1 MAYQQEERE
10 TVVRYDEQENAWYF
24 ESNVRR
30 HISKILKTSK
40 AFEELIEEKEAG
52 RVVSIRAKLSD
63 LDNFSVSPF
72 VRNKRKGHTNN
83 LINSRI
89 DFEAQN

>member
-10 TVVRYDEQENAWYF
+10 TVVRYDEQDNAWYF

-30 HISKILKTSK
+30 HISKFLKMAK
-40 AFEELIEEKEAG
+40 AFEELNEEKEAG

-72 VRNKRKGHTNN
+72 VRNKRKGQTNN
-83 LINSRI
+83 LIH
-89 DFEAQN
+89 AQNQF

>member
-1 MAYQQEERE
+1 MSYQQEERE
-10 TVVRYDEQENAWYF
+10 TVVRYDEQDNAWYF

-30 HISKILKTSK
+30 HISKILKFEK

-63 LDNFSVSPF
+63 LDNFSVNPF
-72 VRNKRKGHTNN
+72 VRNKRKGQTNN
-83 LINSRI
+83 LIH
-89 DFEAQN
+89 AQNRF

>member
-10 TVVRYDEQENAWYF
+10 TVVR
-24 ESNVRR
+24 R
-30 HISKILKTSK
+30 HISKFLKMAK
-40 AFEELIEEKEAG
+40 AFEELNEEKEAG

-72 VRNKRKGHTNN
+72 VRNKRKGQTNN
-83 LINSRI
+83 LIH
-89 DFEAQN
+89 AQNRF

>member
-1 MAYQQEERE
+1 MSYQQEERE
-10 TVVRYDEQENAWYF
+10 TVVRYDEQDNAWYF

-30 HISKILKTSK
+30 HISKILKFEK

-63 LDNFSVSPF
+63 LDNFSVSPLSE
-72 VRNKRKGHTNN
+72 TNAKDK
-83 LINSRI
+83 LII
-89 DFEAQN
+89 

>member
-10 TVVRYDEQENAWYF
+10 TVVRYDEQDNAWYI
-24 ESNVRR
+24 ETNVRR
-30 HISKILKTSK
+30 HISKFLKMAK
-40 AFEELIEEKEAG
+40 AFEELNEEKEAG

-72 VRNKRKGHTNN
+72 VRNKRKGQTNN
-83 LINSRI
+83 LIQS
-89 DFEAQN
+89 QNRF

>member
-10 TVVRYDEQENAWYF
+10 TVVRYDEQDNAWYI
-24 ESNVRR
+24 ETNVRR
-30 HISKILKTSK
+30 HISKFLKMAK

-83 LINSRI
+83 LIH
-89 DFEAQN
+89 AQNRF

>member
-10 TVVRYDEQENAWYF
+10 TVVRYDEQDNAWYF
-24 ESNVRR
+24 ETNVRR
-30 HISKILKTSK
+30 HISKFLKMAK
-40 AFEELIEEKEAG
+40 AFEELHEEKEAG
-52 RVVSIRAKLSD
+52 AKLSD

-72 VRNKRKGHTNN
+72 VRNKRKGQTNN

-89 DFEAQN
+89 DFEVQN

>member
-10 TVVRYDEQENAWYF
+10 TVVRYDEQDNAWYF

-30 HISKILKTSK
+30 HISKFLKMAK
-40 AFEELIEEKEAG
+40 AFEELNEEKEAG

-63 LDNFSVSPF
+63 LDNFSVSTF
-72 VRNKRKGHTNN
+72 VRNKRKGQTNN
-83 LINSRI
+83 LIH
-89 DFEAQN
+89 AQNRF

>member
-10 TVVRYDEQENAWYF
+10 TVVRYDEQDNAWYF

-30 HISKILKTSK
+30 HISKFLKMTK
-40 AFEELIEEKEAG
+40 AFEELHEEKEAG

-72 VRNKRKGHTNN
+72 VRNKRKEQTNN
-83 LINSRI
+83 LINS
-89 DFEAQN
+89 QNRF